1 MWASKE
7 AGGSVLLGT
16 DPKEGECTGPKEGTV
31 DTEAATGH
39 FKDKGNIQSPLFHD
53 QTAAGDTVTNIDRNQ
68 FEPILMSLSFV

>member
-7 AGGSVLLGT
+7 AGVSVLLGT

-39 FKDKGNIQSPLFHD
+39 FKD
-53 QTAAGDTVTNIDRNQ
+53 
-68 FEPILMSLSFV
+68 